1 MNPSYPILEYDPERE
16 AMIEPSRIIQPRDIP
31 EHCVLCFFKEVVEDI
46 AKEYRAKVAVA
57 NHWEDGPHPI
67 YEIEYA
73 GRRLA
78 FYQPGVGAP
87 LAVGLLEEA
96 IAYGC
101 RKFIACGGCGVLEKD
116 MMVGNLI
123 VVSGAVRDEGTSYHY
138 LPPQRE
144 VAAHP
149 DGVAALEAVLNEAEM
164 PFRTGK
170 TWTTDAPYRE
180 TNQRI
185 ARRIRQG
192 CINVEMEAAGLM
204 AVAQHRQVVFGQLLY
219 AGDDLSGN
227 EWDPRSWQSRADV
240 RENLFWL
247 AAQACL
253 RL

>member
-1 MNPSYPILEYDPERE
+1 MNPSYPILEYDAEGE
-16 AMIEPSRIIQPRDIP
+16 AMIEPRRIIQPRDIP
-31 EHCVLCFFKEVVEDI
+31 EHCVICFFKEVVENV
-46 AKEYRAKVAVA
+46 AKEYEARVAVE

-67 YEIEYA
+67 YEIEFDSQ
-73 GRRLA
+73 RLA
-78 FYQPGVGAP
+78 FFQPGVGAP

-101 RKFIACGGCGVLEKD
+101 RKFIACGGCGVLAKG
-116 MMVGNLI
+116 MTVGNLI

-138 LPPQRE
+138 LPPQNE
-144 VAAHP
+144 VTAHP
-149 DGVAALEAVLNEAEM
+149 KGVAALEAVLSEREI

-180 TNQRI
+180 TRQRI

-192 CINVEMEAAGLM
+192 CVTVEMEAAGLM
-204 AVAQHRQVVFGQLLY
+204 AAAQHRQVVLGQLLY
-219 AGDDLSGN
+219 AGDDLSGS
-227 EWDPRSWQSRADV
+227 EWDNRSWQSRADV

>member
-1 MNPSYPILEYDPERE
+1 
-16 AMIEPSRIIQPRDIP
+16 
-31 EHCVLCFFKEVVEDI
+31 
-46 AKEYRAKVAVA
+46 
-57 NHWEDGPHPI
+57 
-67 YEIEYA
+67 
-73 GRRLA
+73 
-78 FYQPGVGAP
+78 
-87 LAVGLLEEA
+87 
-96 IAYGC
+96 
-101 RKFIACGGCGVLEKD
+101 
-116 MMVGNLI
+116 
-123 VVSGAVRDEGTSYHY
+123 
-138 LPPQRE
+138 
-144 VAAHP
+144 
-149 DGVAALEAVLNEAEM
+149 VAALEAVLNEAEM